1 MDRYDI
7 PGYEFVGSVDISIAK
22 ADQEGVVLFL
32 IDSDGDL
39 GVLWAQGCVCC
50 GTMNDDLVPDQVCTV
65 INLEETAREIHEAV
79 VASDAKDIPALR
91 AMIIEAQKRM
101 DWTRTVK
108 AVQA

>member
-7 PGYEFVGSVDISIAK
+7 PGYEFIGSVDISIES

-39 GVLWAQGCVCC
+39 GVLWAQGCTCC
-50 GTMNDDLVPDQVCTV
+50 STMQDDLDPDQVCVVTD
-65 INLEETAREIHEAV
+65 LEATAREIHEAV

-101 DWTRTVK
+101 DWTRVVK

>member
-1 MDRYDI
+1 MDKYDI
-7 PGYEFVGSVDISIAK
+7 PGYEFVGSVDISIEK

-50 GTMNDDLVPDQVCTV
+50 GTMQDDLDPDQVCTV

-91 AMIIEAQKRM
+91 AMIIAAQDRM
-101 DWTRTVK
+101 RG
-108 AVQA
+108 ARAIEN